1 MKPISNPLEFW
12 LAHLQG
18 KAQSADAARH
28 ERPQVLYANDFSLK
42 RVVMH
47 AVCLLRRPR
56 KAAFFFAGIRREF
69 SFLL

>member
-1 MKPISNPLEFW
+1 ML
-12 LAHLQG
+12 LAYRVAINHLMSDSLRP
-18 KAQSADAARH
+18 KAI
-28 ERPQVLYANDFSLK
+28 YANDFSLK

-56 KAAFFFAGIRREF
+56 KAGFFFAGIRREF